1 MGRILKNELYRA
13 FVNKRFFFVIF
24 IEICIVAAHVFVK
37 VIPVATQTV
46 PYFLAR
52 PDRVGYVPGAYRTWL
67 ASPLYGGY
75 IRLLTMALLPLL
87 IAIPYGDSL
96 YMDEQSRYL
105 YHINTR
111 TGKSRYY
118 LAKILTLFLS
128 GGTVA
133 SFPYLLSFLVN
144 IAILPMETL
153 IPSTFSGVG
162 NTHCLSGLYYKSP
175 FLYVIAFLILT
186 FIGFGILNCLCF
198 IAAYIL
204 SSRFLVTLFPFTVD
218 YLMFVIGDFFNV
230 EDYTPWMYLN
240 IDALLKPHIP
250 AAVIQFSIFTAL
262 IIIIYLYKCSR
273 KADAL

>member
-1 MGRILKNELYRA
+1 MGRILKNEFYRA

-37 VIPVATQTV
+37 VIPIATQTV
-46 PYFLAR
+46 PFFLAK

-67 ASPLYGGY
+67 ASLNGGY
-75 IRLLTMALLPLL
+75 IHLLTMALLPLL
-87 IAIPYGDSL
+87 IAVPYGDSL

-118 LAKILTLFLS
+118 LSKILALFLS

-133 SFPYLLSFLVN
+133 AFPYLLSFLVN
-144 IAILPMETL
+144 IAILPMETV
-153 IPSTFSGVG
+153 IPSTFSGLG
-162 NTHCLSGLYYKSP
+162 NIVCLSGLYYKSP
-175 FLYVIAFLILT
+175 FLYVIAFLVLT
-186 FIGFGILNCLCF
+186 LIGFGILNCLCF
-198 IAAYIL
+198 IATYIL

-230 EDYTPWMYLN
+230 GGYTPWTYLN
-240 IDALLKPHIP
+240 IDGFWKPYIP
-250 AAVIQFSIFTAL
+250 AAVIQFSIFVVL
-262 IIIIYLYKCSR
+262 IIITYLYKCSR
-273 KADAL
+273 KADSL

>member
-1 MGRILKNELYRA
+1 MGRVLKNELYRA

-52 PDRVGYVPGAYRTWL
+52 PDRIGYMPGAYRTWL

-87 IAIPYGDSL
+87 IAVPYGDSL

-133 SFPYLLSFLVN
+133 AFPYLLSFLVN

-175 FLYVIAFLILT
+175 FLYVIAFLALT

-198 IAAYIL
+198 IATYIL

-273 KADAL
+273 KVDAL